1 MLDIKNLSVAYEN
14 NFVFNDLSLFIE
26 SGKITGIIGPNGA
39 GKSTLIKAILGLLRP
54 KSGLVMF
61 DSKPMSFIKKEIAYV
76 EQRKDLDISFPI
88 NVYDLVL
95 TGSYGKLGLFKTPG
109 KIQRLACIEA
119 LKQVRMLEF
128 SDRQIGR
135 LSGGQLQRVF
145 VARAI
150 LQQAKIIIL
159 DEPFV
164 GIDAESEREIMNIL
178 RQWREEQK
186 TIIIV
191 HHDLNKVHEYFDNLI
206 IMNHGIVDFGAT
218 KEVYNKKNMSRAF
231 SSDLSDVLFREE

>member
-39 GKSTLIKAILGLLRP
+39 GKSTLVKAILGLLRP
-54 KSGLVMF
+54 ESGLVMF
-61 DSKPMSFIKKEIAYV
+61 DSKPMSSIKKEVAYI
-76 EQRKDLDISFPI
+76 EQRKELDTSFPI

-128 SDRQIGR
+128 SNRQIGR

-150 LQQAKIIIL
+150 LQQAKVIIL

-164 GIDAESEREIMNIL
+164 GIDVESEREIMNIL

-231 SSDLSDVLFREE
+231 SSDLSDVLFQGE